1 MPFMKSNGNV
11 TSFAS
16 YQDVVDRDQRLF
28 EVNEG
33 LTEDILIPILKRT
46 TERILSMFRSS
57 TWWKDYYRNRDSTI
71 VYLTDADIPALDAN
85 KVLDRKNDFTDLC
98 VYQSLA
104 EYVLPKVADFGS
116 EDNAERQKM
125 AYYVQKADKL
135 FMELVKAGDWYDF
148 DDSGTISTSEKS
160 PGVVNLKRVR

>member
-33 LTEDILIPILKRT
+33 LTEEILVPILKRT
-46 TERILSMFRSS
+46 TERILSHFRSS
-57 TWWKDYYRNRDSTI
+57 TWWTDYYRNRDPNTT
-71 VYLTDADIPALDAN
+71 YLTIADVPALDAN
-85 KVLDRKNDFTDLC
+85 KILSRKNDFTDLC
-98 VYQSLA
+98 VYEALA
-104 EYVLPKVADFGS
+104 EYILPKVADFGS

-125 AYYVQKADKL
+125 AYYVTRTDKL
-135 FMELVKAGDWYDF
+135 YIELVKAGDWYDF
-148 DDSGTISTSEKS
+148 SGDGTISSAEKA
-160 PGVVNLKRVR
+160 PGIVNLKRVR